1 MAGRQRRPLRVRGP
15 ERGYRELGAGVR
27 QAGLP
32 RGLHPDLLLRGLD
45 HGDHGGLSR
54 VPAQSVMATGHFENR

>member
-1 MAGRQRRPLRVRGP
+1 MAGRQRRPVRVRGP

-32 RGLHPDLLLRGLD
+32 RGLHPDLVLRGLD
-45 HGDHGGLSR
+45 HGDHGSLSR
-54 VPAQSVMATGHFENR
+54 VLVCVIATGHVENR

>member
-1 MAGRQRRPLRVRGP
+1 MAGRQRRPVRVRGP

-32 RGLHPDLLLRGLD
+32 RGLHPDLVLRGLD
-45 HGDHGGLSR
+45 HGDHGSLSR
-54 VPAQSVMATGHFENR
+54 VPAQCVMASEHVENR